1 MTKAPAS
8 KSQSPL
14 SIFDR
19 PLGEPLGW
27 LRTEIDRLFD
37 DFGRPTRSVFNFGQR
52 GLAPVPALDMVD
64 DEKAYRLTAEL
75 PGLAEKDIDISVAD
89 GVLRKT
95 GRASCRESVCQY
107 VLILVVAVSV
117 KIQYDRA

>member
-1 MTKAPAS
+1 MNEMTKAPAS

-19 PLGEPLGW
+19 PLCEPLGW

-75 PGLAEKDIDISVAD
+75 PGLRSEERRVGKECV
-89 GVLRKT
+89 RP
-95 GRASCRESVCQY
+95 CRSWWSPDHITKPNTAYTSE
-107 VLILVVAVSV
+107 
-117 KIQYDRA
+117 